1 MASER
6 RRLEELNLLDNFL
19 FGTMVTHP
27 DYGEA
32 FSRHLLRLILNREI
46 GKLKVVSQSVYFGSD
61 PDQHGAILDAYLEE
75 EDGEGETAVYDVEA
89 EKDDHEKAVK
99 AIPKRMRFYRVKLD
113 GRGLKAG
120 EEYGKLRK
128 LIMIM
133 ITPFDPFGLGRMR
146 YTVRNACLEV
156 PEMPY
161 DDGATMIFLNTKGNP
176 DDESE
181 ELCQFLRYAECS
193 TPKNAITD
201 ELWNLHQM
209 VDSVK
214 HDEEV
219 SVRYMRLWE
228 SEESIR
234 RKALEEGQAMER
246 INTEK
251 EKARADEAEAR
262 ADEEKAK
269 TAEEKARADEAERK
283 VAELQAIIEGMK
295 EVEGMKKVEGMKEV
309 KDMKEAGED

>member
-1 MASER
+1 M
-6 RRLEELNLLDNFL
+6 
-19 FGTMVTHP
+19 
-27 DYGEA
+27 
-32 FSRHLLRLILNREI
+32 
-46 GKLKVVSQSVYFGSD
+46 YFGSD

-99 AIPKRMRFYRVKLD
+99 AIPKRMRFYRAKLD

-120 EEYGKLRK
+120 EEYGKMRK

-133 ITPFDPFGLGRMR
+133 ITPFDPFGLNRMR

-234 RKALEEGQAMER
+234 RKALEEGQALER

-295 EVEGMKKVEGMKEV
+295 IVEGMKEV
-309 KDMKEAGED
+309 EGMKIVEGMKEASED

>member
-61 PDQHGAILDAYLEE
+61 PDQH
-75 EDGEGETAVYDVEA
+75 
-89 EKDDHEKAVK
+89 
-99 AIPKRMRFYRVKLD
+99 
-113 GRGLKAG
+113 
-120 EEYGKLRK
+120 
-128 LIMIM
+128 
-133 ITPFDPFGLGRMR
+133 
-146 YTVRNACLEV
+146 
-156 PEMPY
+156 
-161 DDGATMIFLNTKGNP
+161 GATMIFLNTKGNP

-234 RKALEEGQAMER
+234 RKALEEGQALER

-295 EVEGMKKVEGMKEV
+295 IVEGMKEVEGMKKVEGMKEV
-309 KDMKEAGED
+309 EGMKIVKGMKEASED